1 MKAMVW
7 FVALAAVAGIVY
19 GLWRMRAK
27 WEERNRAS
35 DERFASFMS
44 QALPGGAVAPKPDAA
59 PAAAPVRLPSVAPK
73 VVAPKAGNDA
83 VVLQRLLLEAAS
95 KAGEAGEPA
104 LSIQLYAKLLARYPQ
119 TSFADQARAAVEA
132 QKKRLAPS
140 PKP

>member
-7 FVALAAVAGIVY
+7 FVVLAAVAGIVY
-19 GLWRMRAK
+19 GLYRMRAK

-35 DERFASFMS
+35 EERFASFIS
-44 QALPGGAVAPKPDAA
+44 QALPGGVAAPKLGVAPAPVAA
-59 PAAAPVRLPSVAPK
+59 PALAPK
-73 VVAPKAGNDA
+73 PKAGNDA

-119 TSFADQARAAVEA
+119 SSFADQARAAVEA
-132 QKKRLAPS
+132 QKKKLAPS